1 MAPEP
6 LATPLVEEIDV
17 ERRSVPMQQRI
28 TSGIHAIDTIDC
40 VLVSLHA
47 EGQTG
52 CGYAF
57 CFSPDEAAAIEIFAR
72 HFSDVVRRRP
82 AHLVRAHWQELWRRT
97 NFIGHAGP
105 PLMALS
111 AYDMALWD
119 LTARLAGQAL
129 YRMLGAARDE
139 VRVYAAGGWL
149 SLDIEALCAEAV
161 AMKSAGFPAY
171 KMRAGSPDW
180 RGDVERVKAVRNA
193 IGDDMD
199 LMVDVNQAF
208 DVATAIRFG
217 RALEPCNLTWIEEPV
232 DAHDVSGCARVAAAV
247 DVPIAAGE
255 TVWGPHGLLE
265 LVRADAVDVLQP
277 DLMRCGGITGFLAAA
292 GAAEASGRQV
302 ISHLYTPISA
312 HLMATTSLA
321 DYVEYIP
328 GWFDPLFAESPAIE
342 AGRIR
347 LGATAGTGIAFASAG
362 TSATA

>member
-1 MAPEP
+1 
-6 LATPLVEEIDV
+6 
-17 ERRSVPMQQRI
+17 MQTRI
-28 TSGIHAIDTIDC
+28 TSGIHTIDSIEC

-47 EGQTG
+47 EEQTG

-57 CFSPDEAAAIEIFAR
+57 CFSADDAAAIAIFAR
-72 HFSDVVRRRP
+72 QFAQVVHRRP
-82 AHLVRAHWQELWRRT
+82 AHLVRALWRELWDRT

-119 LTARLAGQAL
+119 LIARLAGQPL

-149 SLDIEALCAEAV
+149 SLDVDALCAEAV
-161 AMKSAGFPAY
+161 AMKSAGFTAY
-171 KMRAGSPDW
+171 KMRAGNRDW
-180 RGDVERVKAVRNA
+180 RLDVARIEAVREA
-193 IGDDMD
+193 IGDDIE
-199 LMVDVNQAF
+199 LMVDVNQAW
-208 DVATAIRFG
+208 DVATAISAA
-217 RALEPCNLTWIEEPV
+217 RALEACNLSWLEEPV

-247 DVPIAAGE
+247 DVPVAAGE
-255 TVWGPHGLLE
+255 TVWGPQGLID

-277 DLMRCGGITGFLAAA
+277 DLMRCGGITGFLTAAA
-292 GAAEASGRQV
+292 VAEAEGRRV

-328 GWFDPLFAESPAIE
+328 GWFDPLFAEAPAIE
-342 AGRIR
+342 EGRIR
-347 LGATAGTGIAFASAG
+347 LGAGGGTGIAFAAVE
-362 TSATA
+362 TPATG

>member
-1 MAPEP
+1 MDDKPV
-6 LATPLVEEIDV
+6 ATPVVEEIDV
-17 ERRSVPMQQRI
+17 QRASVPMQQRI
-28 TSGIHAIDTIDC
+28 TSGIHTIDTIDC
-40 VLVSLHA
+40 VLVTLHA
-47 EGQTG
+47 EGQIG

-57 CFSPDEAAAIEIFAR
+57 CFSEDEAAAIEIFAR
-72 HFSDVVRRRP
+72 RFLEVVRRRP
-82 AHLVRAHWQELWRRT
+82 AHLIRAHWHELWRQT

-111 AYDMALWD
+111 AFDMALWD
-119 LTARLAGQAL
+119 LTARLARQPL

-171 KMRAGSPDW
+171 KMRAGNPAW
-180 RGDVERVKAVRNA
+180 RGDVERVKAVRDA
-193 IGDDMD
+193 IGDAME

-217 RALEPCNLTWIEEPV
+217 RALEPCNLSWIEEPV

-255 TVWGPHGLLE
+255 TVWGPQGLLE
-265 LVRADAVDVLQP
+265 LVRADAVAVLQP
-277 DLMRCGGITGFLAAA
+277 DLMRCGGITGFLAVSS
-292 GAAEASGRQV
+292 AAESSGCQV

-312 HLMATTSLA
+312 HLMATTSLS
-321 DYVEYIP
+321 DFVEYIP
-328 GWFDPLFAESPAIE
+328 GWFDPLFAESPSIE
-342 AGRIR
+342 AGHIR
-347 LGATAGTGIAFASAG
+347 LGASTGAGIAFAAAHVSEA
-362 TSATA
+362 A